1 MPAYTHIIYL
11 GKHTEMQNKGPYID
25 IRLNLRHNLIVSK
38 CIMNKHTQW
47 CS

>member
-25 IRLNLRHNLIVSK
+25 IRFLN
-38 CIMNKHTQW
+38 
-47 CS
+47 